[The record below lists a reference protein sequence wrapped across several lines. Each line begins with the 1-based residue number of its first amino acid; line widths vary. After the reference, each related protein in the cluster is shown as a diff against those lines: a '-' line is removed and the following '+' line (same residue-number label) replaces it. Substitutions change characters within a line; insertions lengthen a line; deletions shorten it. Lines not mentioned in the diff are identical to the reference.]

1 MKETVKNEN
10 VSFENEKTETKM
22 TITKEQA
29 KYWYSVAKKDV
40 AEGNREGAWNVYR
53 WLKENN
59 AWFHAKHLR
68 RMLASTAQ

>member
-10 VSFENEKTETKM
+10 VSFVNEKTVAQM

-59 AWFHAKHLR
+59 AWFHAKQLR
-68 RMLASTAQ
+68 RMLVSTAQ

>member
-1 MKETVKNEN
+1 MKEIKNRKN
-10 VSFENEKTETKM
+10 VSENKKENKM
-22 TITKEQA
+22 NITKEQA
-29 KYWYSVAKKDV
+29 KYWFNVAKKDI

-68 RMLASTAQ
+68 RALVETAQ